1 MGGRTEEGLFVFE
14 DELRLESRPVVQKLG
29 DLGLNVVIAAGDNQA
44 ATQRVA
50 QSLGVKELFSEK
62 MPHEK
67 VEIVKKLQSL
77 GHSVAFVGEGVN
89 DSPALAQA
97 DVGIAGTDV
106 TIETADVGL
115 LSDDPTKMPH
125 LIMLSRKAIATI
137 KHNLA
142 FSLGV
147 LAMAV
152 VLTVPGI
159 RTPVTGAML
168 HELSSIPVIANSI
181 RLISYGPKI

>member
-89 DSPALAQA
+89 DSPALA
-97 DVGIAGTDV
+97 
-106 TIETADVGL
+106 
-115 LSDDPTKMPH
+115 
-125 LIMLSRKAIATI
+125 
-137 KHNLA
+137 
-142 FSLGV
+142 
-147 LAMAV
+147 
-152 VLTVPGI
+152 
-159 RTPVTGAML
+159 
-168 HELSSIPVIANSI
+168 
-181 RLISYGPKI
+181 